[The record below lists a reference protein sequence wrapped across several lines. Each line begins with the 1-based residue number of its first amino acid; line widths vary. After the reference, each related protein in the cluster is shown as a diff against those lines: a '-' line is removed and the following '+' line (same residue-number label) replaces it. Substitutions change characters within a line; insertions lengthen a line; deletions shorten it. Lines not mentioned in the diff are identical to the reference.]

1 MKFGTMTI
9 KNFMI
14 IASAE
19 VNLADR
25 GLVGVQGENVDD
37 TSADSNGAG
46 KSSAFEALQWCL
58 YGETAQGFGGDEIVN
73 RFSDGGKNCEVS
85 VPIQD
90 GSDNWIVTR
99 YRKHKVHKN
108 AVHLF
113 KDETTV
119 SGTVL
124 KDCTQGTND
133 LTQKMILKLLGCP
146 LDVFCA
152 SIYAGQGKMPEL
164 AGMTDKKLKMLVEE
178 AAGTTVLESA
188 YEEARQRLND
198 LKANRDMLA
207 RRIDNCID
215 LISTTNTEILDLK
228 ARETGWDA
236 GNKARVATL
245 TDEARNLVATARG
258 YEADIAAIDL
268 PKVRGRMMQLDA
280 MIAAVGGEQAQE
292 RALNVALSKA
302 QGDYRV
308 ACSTLKNMRDELD
321 ASNKRLTGIGH
332 RIGCP
337 CDDCGR
343 PLTAAEIAPS
353 KKVAEDRV
361 RIAGKRVDDAVLAA
375 KQAEDTLRASQTAL
389 DDHRA
394 SMTDIAG
401 VSAER
406 ASLEKQERQAQT
418 LTGQRA
424 VLISNARAK
433 ADEAKRAAADP
444 NPISGMVAKAKA
456 KLENLKDEL
465 AKLDALLRE
474 QNTGVEVAESVV
486 KVFSPAGV
494 RAHILDTVTPFL
506 NDQTARYLAVLS
518 DGNITATWATLVP
531 NAKGELKEKFSIEV
545 VNKFGGEKFGLTS
558 GGEKRKVSIAAALA
572 LQDLVATRATKPLDL
587 FIADEI
593 DTALDNA
600 GVERL
605 MIVLEEK
612 ARERG
617 SVFVISHSDLKDWI
631 GQTMV
636 VTKKG
641 KMSTISE
648 FEA

>member
-1 MKFGTMTI
+1 MRFGNMQI
-9 KNFMI
+9 RNFMA
-14 IASAE
+14 IATAE

-25 GLVGVQGENVDD
+25 GLVGVQGENTDD

-58 YGETAQGFGGDEIVN
+58 YGETAQGFGADEIVN

-99 YRKHKVHKN
+99 YRKHKIHKN

-113 KDETTV
+113 KDESTLA
-119 SGTVL
+119 GTVL

-188 YEEARQRLND
+188 YEEARQRLNA
-198 LKANRDMLA
+198 LKVDRDALS
-207 RRIDNCID
+207 RRVDNCCD
-215 LISTTNTEILDLK
+215 LINSVDAEVLDLK
-228 ARETGWDA
+228 RQEANWQA
-236 GNKARVATL
+236 SNSARVNAVTAQ
-245 TDEARNLVATARG
+245 ARDYVAQSHKIA
-258 YEADIAAIDL
+258 ADIDTLDL

-280 MIAAVGGEQAQE
+280 MIAAVGGERAQE
-292 RALNVALSKA
+292 RTFNLALSKA
-302 QGDYRV
+302 QGDLRV
-308 ACSTLKNMRDELD
+308 AQTELRQSRDALD
-321 ASNKRLTGIGH
+321 KANKAVAEVDH
-332 RIGCP
+332 KIGCP
-337 CDDCGR
+337 CDECDR
-343 PLTAAEIAPS
+343 PLTAAEIAPT
-353 KKVAEDRV
+353 KKIAEDRAK
-361 RIAGKRVDDAVLAA
+361 IALKRATDATR
-375 KQAEDTLRASQTAL
+375 AEETAHDALTAFQKAL

-394 SMTDIAG
+394 SMTDIGA
-401 VSAER
+401 VTAER
-406 ASLEKQERQAQT
+406 ASLEVSERVWQK
-418 LTGQRA
+418 LTSERA

-444 NPISGMVAKAKA
+444 NPITTMVTKAQVKRQNLA
-456 KLENLKDEL
+456 DELVKLE
-465 AKLDALLRE
+465 ALLDE
-474 QNTGVEVAESVV
+474 QNIGVEVAESVV

-518 DGNITATWATLVP
+518 DGNISATWATLVP

-545 VNKFGGEKFGLTS
+545 VNTLGGEKFGLTS

-593 DTALDNA
+593 DTALDPA

-617 SVFVISHSDLKDWI
+617 SVFVISHSDLKNWI
-631 GQTMV
+631 RQVLV

-648 FEA
+648 IET